1 MPWKKEEIIN
11 IQTYEP
17 LAYMYNPNAIIR
29 PKKETV
35 YKHISFYMCIAVMGT
50 KRFMLNFYFTVFHI
64 KCEIIPFCYVLWE
77 K

>member
-1 MPWKKEEIIN
+1 MKLSSTMPWKKEEIIN

-35 YKHISFYMCIAVMGT
+35 YKHIS
-50 KRFMLNFYFTVFHI
+50 
-64 KCEIIPFCYVLWE
+64 
-77 K
+77 